1 MDPNTDDVASLIF
14 SRLTV
19 FLSFLIRRPFQCGSN
34 TLRPV
39 QWMLGRVDEPM

>member
-1 MDPNTDDVASLIF
+1 MDSHTDDVASLIF

-34 TLRPV
+34 GIVKLS
-39 QWMLGRVDEPM
+39 W